1 MTTVTLDHVSKRFQQ
16 TGAEGGQ
23 VVKALDNLYLKLHS
37 GDILGILGTSGS
49 GKSTL
54 LRLIAGLIEP
64 DSGEVLYDGVP
75 LRQIPMRE
83 REIGMVF
90 QDGALMPHWESRRTV
105 GFFMTLRHREHEV
118 PQRVAQIAQIT
129 GIGLEQLLARRPAQL
144 SGGERQRVG
153 IARALA
159 RDPRVFLF
167 DEPFSNLDAKIRAQG
182 RVELK
187 RLLNAF
193 PVTSFYV
200 THDQTEAVALA
211 HRIAVMRDGRFEQ
224 IDTYQNL
231 YNNPVNLFVA
241 TFIGTPTINLFSG
254 FVVDHS
260 WRGAT
265 FSGFRVRGDLDD
277 GSRVTLGIRPERI
290 IPHDDGESIQIDA
303 VTPFFAE
310 RFALAEVHSE
320 AGERFQIALPLE
332 LHPKRGER
340 LRVKPDPDALLFFDS
355 ETGRRI
361 G

>member
-1 MTTVTLDHVSKRFQQ
+1 MTTVTLDHVSKKFQQ
-16 TGAEGGQ
+16 SSADGGRAIT
-23 VVKALDNLYLKLHS
+23 ALDNLSLKLQS
-37 GDILGILGTSGS
+37 GDILGVLGTSGS

-75 LRQIPMRE
+75 LREIPMIE
-83 REIGMVF
+83 RGIGMVF
-90 QDGALMPHWESRRTV
+90 QDGALMPHWESRKTV
-105 GFFMTLRHREHEV
+105 GFFLSLRHREHEI
-118 PQRVAQIAQIT
+118 PDRVARIAQIT
-129 GIGLEQLLARRPAQL
+129 GIGLDHLLARRPAQL

-200 THDQTEAVALA
+200 THDQIEAVALA

-224 IDTYQNL
+224 IDTYQDL

-241 TFIGTPTINLFSG
+241 TFIGTPTINLFPG
-254 FVVDHS
+254 FVIDHH

-265 FSGFRVRGDLDD
+265 FAGYRVRSDLEE
-277 GSRVTLGIRPERI
+277 GSQVTLGVRPERI
-290 IPHDDGESIQIDA
+290 IPHDDGEAVQIDA

-320 AGERFQIALPLE
+320 AGERFQIALSLE
-332 LHPKRGER
+332 LHPQRGER
-340 LRVKPDPDALLFFDS
+340 LRVQPDPDALLFFDPES
-355 ETGRRI
+355 GRRI